1 MENLELKLLNQDF
14 NIKTFYNFTINYPT
28 WIKTKRAIL
37 FRKLPYTFTTAKPA
51 EVRMGKGKG
60 NHADWICPVLSG
72 QILIEFSFVNLN
84 LFIILNLLRKC
95 MKRLP
100 LKTNILTLKHGILAK
115 GLDRNF
121 SELNK

>member
-1 MENLELKLLNQDF
+1 MENLELKLLNRDF
-14 NIKTFYNFTINYPT
+14 NIKTFYNFTINNST
-28 WIKTKRAIL
+28 RIKTKRAIL
-37 FRKLPYTFTTAKPA
+37 FRKLPYTFTSAKPA

-100 LKTNILTLKHGILAK
+100 LKTNILTLKYGLLSK

>member
-1 MENLELKLLNQDF
+1 M
-14 NIKTFYNFTINYPT
+14 
-28 WIKTKRAIL
+28 

-100 LKTNILTLKHGILAK
+100 MKTNVLTLKNGLLTK
-115 GLDRNF
+115 GLARNF
-121 SELNK
+121 SELTK